1 MRVFP
6 PARSLMQCRITPVLA
21 AAFLAAIA
29 IAGLPARLLAQ
40 TPGLADRG
48 PVDPPDTAYYTGSL
62 PNDPEVERGLPII
75 EHHRAFLPEQ
85 VDLSS
90 RMPPVGSQGHLGSC
104 SAWAAYAARSYYTG
118 ALERRDLQQ
127 PANLLSPNYVFH
139 LARGGGRV
147 CEGSSYDDV
156 VKVLRRGSLSL
167 ADYAYSDACVPPPP
181 PQLVARA
188 HDFRV
193 YGLNRVDISR
203 RDDAKGQLARSTPVL
218 ISFYAST
225 AFQKFRGAGTF
236 TEAAMPRDDK
246 KAGWHAMTLVG
257 YDERRQAFRL
267 INSWGKGW
275 GDHGYAWISYDLLR
289 THIRGAYTLNV
300 GPVTP
305 PQPVVNVPPPPVV
318 QPPSPQPVTPPP
330 APVPPPPAPVPPAPV
345 PPRPVVQLS
354 DLQTLSCARVNVEAR
369 GGQSVLSGYVASDDD
384 LNRVKLI
391 AASVTN
397 TVVGNVIVAPW
408 PQCEALQTLQKPLL
422 VADRPKID
430 IGPNTELHSG
440 DLLRIQV
447 RSPPQI
453 SYLYV
458 SYIQA
463 DGSVINLVQPNGLLP
478 QPTLPRQTLAFGSG
492 EAGKPKFTVGPPFGR
507 EMIIA
512 IASRSPLF
520 DHELAAQ
527 QTERDY
533 LSELRRALLYKPVPD
548 MPERELAATITTL
561 ITSARQP

>member
-1 MRVFP
+1 MH
-6 PARSLMQCRITPVLA
+6 CRITPVLA
-21 AAFLAAIA
+21 AVVLAAIA
-29 IAGLPARLLAQ
+29 FAGLPATLLAQ
-40 TPGLADRG
+40 TPGPADI
-48 PVDPPDTAYYTGSL
+48 VDPPDTEYSTGWL
-62 PNDPEVERGLPII
+62 PNDPEVERGLPMV
-75 EHHRAFLPEQ
+75 EHHRAFLPER

-90 RMPPVGSQGHLGSC
+90 RMPPVGDQGGLGSC
-104 SAWAAYAARSYYTG
+104 SAWATAYAARSYYTET
-118 ALERRDLQQ
+118 LEHRDIKE
-127 PANLLSPNYVFH
+127 PANLPSPNYVFH

-147 CEGSSYDDV
+147 CQGSSFDDI
-156 VKVLRRGSLSL
+156 VKVLRRGALSL
-167 ADYAYSDACVPPPP
+167 AEYAYSDACVPPAP

-193 YGLNRVDISR
+193 RGLNRVDISR
-203 RDDAKGQLARSTPVL
+203 PDDAKGQLARSTPVI

-236 TEAAMPRDDK
+236 TESAMPRDDK
-246 KAGWHAMTLVG
+246 KAGWHAITLVG

-267 INSWGKGW
+267 INSWSPRW

-289 THIRGAYTLNV
+289 THIRGAYTLDV

-305 PQPVVNVPPPPVV
+305 RPSPPPP
-318 QPPSPQPVTPPP
+318 S
-330 APVPPPPAPVPPAPV
+330 PPPPAPVPP
-345 PPRPVVQLS
+345 RPILQLA
-354 DLQTLSCARVNVEAR
+354 DLQTLSCARVNVATR
-369 GGQSVLSGYVASDDD
+369 GDQSVLSGYVATDDD

-391 AASVTN
+391 VASVPN
-397 TVVGNVIVAPW
+397 TVLGNVIVAPW

-422 VADRPKID
+422 VADRPTID

-440 DLLRIQV
+440 DLLKIEV
-447 RSPPQI
+447 RSPAQI

-463 DGSVINLVQPNGLLP
+463 DGSVVHLVQPNGLVP
-478 QPTLPRQTLAFGSG
+478 QPTLPRQTVVFGSG
-492 EAGKPKFTVGPPFGR
+492 EEGKPKFTIGPPFGR

-533 LSELRRALLYKPVPD
+533 LSEMRRALLYKPVPD
-548 MPERELAATITTL
+548 MPDRELAAAVTTL
-561 ITSARQP
+561 QTSAR